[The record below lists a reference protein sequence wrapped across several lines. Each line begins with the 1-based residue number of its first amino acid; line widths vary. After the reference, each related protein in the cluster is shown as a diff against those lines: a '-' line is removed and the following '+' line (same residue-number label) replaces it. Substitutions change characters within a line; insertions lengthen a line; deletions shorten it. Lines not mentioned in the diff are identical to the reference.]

1 MREVSADL
9 ITEKVAEMCINGN
22 LYLGDDVSDALKD
35 SVSKESSPT
44 GRAVLEQLVENIEI
58 AKTEGIPLCQDTGF
72 AVFFIQWGRDVL
84 LSEGT
89 ISDAV
94 NEGVRRGYSEGYL
107 RKSIVKDPL
116 QRVNTGDNT
125 PAVIHLE
132 MVPGD
137 RVKII
142 FAPKGGGSENMSAV
156 KMLKPSDGT
165 KGVVDF
171 VVNHVKESGPNPCPP
186 IVVGVG
192 IGGTFEKVAYL
203 AKKSLLRKIGE
214 PHPDPFYAELEKEI
228 LEKVNNLGIGP
239 QGFGGRITA
248 LDVNIEVYPCHIASM
263 PAAVN
268 INCHA
273 SRHVEVEI

>member
-9 ITEKVAEMCINGN
+9 IAEKVAEMCINGN
-22 LYLGDDVSDALKD
+22 LYLGDDVSEALKS
-35 SVSKESSPT
+35 SVEKEISPT
-44 GRAVLEQLVENIEI
+44 GKAVLEQLVENIEI

-72 AVFFIQWGRDVL
+72 AVFFIQWGQDVR

-89 ISDAV
+89 VNDAV

-137 RVKII
+137 RIKII

-156 KMLKPSDGT
+156 KMLKPSDGA

-203 AKKSLLRKIGE
+203 AKKALLRNIGE
-214 PHPDPFYAELEKEI
+214 EHTDPFYADLEKEI

>member
-9 ITEKVAEMCINGN
+9 IAEKVAEMCINGN
-22 LYLGDDVSDALKD
+22 LYLGDDVSEALKS
-35 SVSKESSPT
+35 SVEKEISPT
-44 GRAVLEQLVENIEI
+44 GKAVLEQLVENIEI

-72 AVFFIQWGRDVL
+72 AVFFIQWGQDVR

-89 ISDAV
+89 VNDAV
-94 NEGVRRGYSEGYL
+94 NEAVRRGYSAGYL

-137 RVKII
+137 RIKII

-156 KMLKPSDGT
+156 KMLKPSDGA

-203 AKKSLLRKIGE
+203 AKKALLRNIGE
-214 PHPDPFYAELEKEI
+214 EHTDPFYADLEKEI